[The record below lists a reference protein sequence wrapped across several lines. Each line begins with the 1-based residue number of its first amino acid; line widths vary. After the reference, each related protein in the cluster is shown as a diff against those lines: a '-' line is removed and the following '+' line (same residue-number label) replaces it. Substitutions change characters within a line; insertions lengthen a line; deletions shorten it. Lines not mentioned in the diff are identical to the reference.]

1 MEDVRDVCDCVLK
14 AVCAVNII
22 TIGIV
27 LFRIER
33 ENMACLTSGHC
44 LGDFFLFSFE
54 TEAWGSF
61 ALSFLYPFQE

>member
-1 MEDVRDVCDCVLK
+1 MEDVRDVCGCVLK

-33 ENMACLTSGHC
+33 ENMACLTSGHR
-44 LGDFFLFSFE
+44 LGDFFFVQL
-54 TEAWGSF
+54 
-61 ALSFLYPFQE
+61 

>member
-1 MEDVRDVCDCVLK
+1 MEDVRDVCGCVLK

-33 ENMACLTSGHC
+33 ENMACFISGHR
-44 LGDFFLFSFE
+44 LGDIFFVQL
-54 TEAWGSF
+54 
-61 ALSFLYPFQE
+61 

>member
-1 MEDVRDVCDCVLK
+1 MEDVRDVCGCVLK

-33 ENMACLTSGHC
+33 ENMACLTSGHR
-44 LGDFFLFSFE
+44 LGDFFFCS
-54 TEAWGSF
+54 
-61 ALSFLYPFQE
+61 ALKLKPGEVSL